1 MNSKYY
7 LLEKLNENIN
17 IEFQK
22 FNIYFQV
29 IYEMDLMD
37 RIKFVKDT
45 FKNNDDEY
53 NKTILE
59 TLIYFID
66 MENKDKF
73 VNIMIEFIKN
83 VINVV
88 NFNIGEEAIY
98 KFL

>member
-1 MNSKYY
+1 MNSKYN
-7 LLEKLNENIN
+7 LLEKLNEKIN
-17 IEFQK
+17 TEFQK

-45 FKNNDDEY
+45 FKNNDDKY

-83 VINVV
+83 VYTILN
-88 NFNIGEEAIY
+88 G
-98 KFL
+98 

>member
-7 LLEKLNENIN
+7 LLEKLNESIN

-29 IYEMDLMD
+29 INDMDLLD

-66 MENKDKF
+66 MENKEKF

-83 VINVV
+83 V
-88 NFNIGEEAIY
+88 Y
-98 KFL
+98 KILDA

>member
-7 LLEKLNENIN
+7 LLENLNEKIN
-17 IEFQK
+17 TEFQK

-29 IYEMDLMD
+29 IYEMDLLD
-37 RIKFVKDT
+37 RIKFVKDN
-45 FKNNDDEY
+45 FRNNDDEY

-83 VINVV
+83 V
-88 NFNIGEEAIY
+88 Y
-98 KFL
+98 KILDA

>member
-7 LLEKLNENIN
+7 LLENLNEKIN
-17 IEFQK
+17 TEFQK

-37 RIKFVKDT
+37 GIKFVKDN
-45 FKNNDDEY
+45 FRNNDDEY

-66 MENKDKF
+66 MENKEKF
-73 VNIMIEFIKN
+73 VNIMIEFIQN
-83 VINVV
+83 V
-88 NFNIGEEAIY
+88 Y
-98 KFL
+98 KILDA

>member
-7 LLEKLNENIN
+7 LLENLNEKIN
-17 IEFQK
+17 TEFQK

-37 RIKFVKDT
+37 RIKFVKDN
-45 FKNNDDEY
+45 FRNNNDEY

-66 MENKDKF
+66 MENKEKF

-83 VINVV
+83 VY
-88 NFNIGEEAIY
+88 NILDA
-98 KFL
+98 

>member
-7 LLEKLNENIN
+7 LLEKLNEKIN
-17 IEFQK
+17 TGFQK

-37 RIKFVKDT
+37 RIKFVKDN
-45 FKNNDDEY
+45 FRNNDDEY

-59 TLIYFID
+59 TLIYFIN

-73 VNIMIEFIKN
+73 VNIMIEFIQN
-83 VINVV
+83 
-88 NFNIGEEAIY
+88 IY
-98 KFL
+98 KILDA

>member
-1 MNSKYY
+1 MNSKYH
-7 LLEKLNENIN
+7 LLQKLNENIN

-29 IYEMDLMD
+29 IYEMDLLD
-37 RIKFVKDT
+37 RVKFVKDT
-45 FKNNDDEY
+45 FKNNDDKY

-73 VNIMIEFIKN
+73 INIMIEFIQN
-83 VINVV
+83 VYTILN
-88 NFNIGEEAIY
+88 G
-98 KFL
+98 

>member
-7 LLEKLNENIN
+7 LLEKLNESIN

-29 IYEMDLMD
+29 INDMDLLD

-45 FKNNDDEY
+45 FKNNNDEY

-66 MENKDKF
+66 MENKEKF

-83 VINVV
+83 VYEILD
-88 NFNIGEEAIY
+88 A
-98 KFL
+98 

>member
-1 MNSKYY
+1 
-7 LLEKLNENIN
+7 
-17 IEFQK
+17 
-22 FNIYFQV
+22 
-29 IYEMDLMD
+29 MDLMD

-83 VINVV
+83 V
-88 NFNIGEEAIY
+88 Y
-98 KFL
+98 KILDA

>member
-1 MNSKYY
+1 MNSKYH

-29 IYEMDLMD
+29 IFEMDLLD
-37 RIKFVKDT
+37 RVKFVKDN

-83 VINVV
+83 V
-88 NFNIGEEAIY
+88 Y
-98 KFL
+98 KILDA

>member
-29 IYEMDLMD
+29 IYEMDLLD
-37 RIKFVKDT
+37 RIKFVKDN
-45 FKNNDDEY
+45 FRNNNDEY

-66 MENKDKF
+66 MENKEKF
-73 VNIMIEFIKN
+73 VNIMIEFIQN
-83 VINVV
+83 VY
-88 NFNIGEEAIY
+88 NILDA
-98 KFL
+98 

>member
-1 MNSKYY
+1 MNSKYH
-7 LLEKLNENIN
+7 LLERLNENIN
-17 IEFQK
+17 IEFQN

-29 IYEMDLMD
+29 IFEMDLLD
-37 RIKFVKDT
+37 RVKFVKDN

-66 MENKDKF
+66 MENKEKF

-83 VINVV
+83 VY
-88 NFNIGEEAIY
+88 NI
-98 KFL
+98 LD

>member
-7 LLEKLNENIN
+7 LLEKLNESIN

-29 IYEMDLMD
+29 IYDMDLLD
-37 RIKFVKDT
+37 RVKFVKDN
-45 FKNNDDEY
+45 FRNNDHEY

-66 MENKDKF
+66 MKNKDKF

-83 VINVV
+83 VYEILD
-88 NFNIGEEAIY
+88 A
-98 KFL
+98 

>member
-7 LLEKLNENIN
+7 LLQKLNESIN

-29 IYEMDLMD
+29 IDDMDLLD

-45 FKNNDDEY
+45 FKNNNDEY

-66 MENKDKF
+66 MENKEKF

-83 VINVV
+83 VYEILD
-88 NFNIGEEAIY
+88 A
-98 KFL
+98 

>member
-37 RIKFVKDT
+37 RIKFVKDN
-45 FKNNDDEY
+45 FRNNNDEY

-66 MENKDKF
+66 MENKEKF

-83 VINVV
+83 VY
-88 NFNIGEEAIY
+88 NILDA
-98 KFL
+98 

>member
-1 MNSKYY
+1 MNSKYN

-17 IEFQK
+17 IEFHK
-22 FNIYFQV
+22 FKIYFQV
-29 IYEMDLMD
+29 IDDMDLID
-37 RIKFVKDT
+37 RIKFVKDN
-45 FKNNDDEY
+45 FRNNDHEY

-83 VINVV
+83 V
-88 NFNIGEEAIY
+88 Y
-98 KFL
+98 KILDA

>member
-17 IEFQK
+17 FEFQK

-29 IYEMDLMD
+29 IYEMDLLD

-45 FKNNDDEY
+45 FKNNGDKY

-66 MENKDKF
+66 MENKEKF
-73 VNIMIEFIKN
+73 VNIMIEFIQN
-83 VINVV
+83 V
-88 NFNIGEEAIY
+88 Y
-98 KFL
+98 KILDA

>member
-7 LLEKLNENIN
+7 LLQKLNESIN

-37 RIKFVKDT
+37 RIKFVKDN
-45 FKNNDDEY
+45 FRNNNDEY
-53 NKTILE
+53 NKSILE

-66 MENKDKF
+66 MENKEKF

-83 VINVV
+83 VYEILD
-88 NFNIGEEAIY
+88 A
-98 KFL
+98 

>member
-37 RIKFVKDT
+37 RIKFVKDN
-45 FKNNDDEY
+45 FKNNNDEY
-53 NKTILE
+53 NKRILE

-66 MENKDKF
+66 MENKEKF

-83 VINVV
+83 VY
-88 NFNIGEEAIY
+88 NI
-98 KFL
+98 LD

>member
-1 MNSKYY
+1 MNSKYN

-37 RIKFVKDT
+37 RIKFVKDN
-45 FKNNDDEY
+45 FRNNDDQY
-53 NKTILE
+53 NKSILE
-59 TLIYFID
+59 TLTYFID

-73 VNIMIEFIKN
+73 VNIMIEFIQK
-83 VINVV
+83 
-88 NFNIGEEAIY
+88 IY
-98 KFL
+98 KILDA

>member
-1 MNSKYY
+1 MNSKYH
-7 LLEKLNENIN
+7 LLQKLNENIN

-37 RIKFVKDT
+37 RIKFVKDN
-45 FKNNDDEY
+45 FRNNDDQY
-53 NKTILE
+53 NKSILE
-59 TLIYFID
+59 TLTYFID

-83 VINVV
+83 V
-88 NFNIGEEAIY
+88 Y
-98 KFL
+98 KILDA

>member
-1 MNSKYY
+1 MG
-7 LLEKLNENIN
+7 LL
-17 IEFQK
+17 
-22 FNIYFQV
+22 
-29 IYEMDLMD
+29 D

-73 VNIMIEFIKN
+73 VNIMIEFIQN
-83 VINVV
+83 V
-88 NFNIGEEAIY
+88 Y
-98 KFL
+98 KILDG